1 MVVNV
6 VDEAG
11 LDVECAVGRE
21 VVRCQ
26 AGEGVWEARG
36 EGVGEVAMGH
46 GGEGCHRLLSEEV
59 PTEEKSMKLIA
70 PIPVEGHLTISGHED
85 HGSALSSV

>member
-1 MVVNV
+1 VRNPTRADIQYARDGRAGALGSREVVGVVLRELGDCVVVNV

-46 GGEGCHRLLSEEV
+46 GGEGCHRL
-59 PTEEKSMKLIA
+59 
-70 PIPVEGHLTISGHED
+70 
-85 HGSALSSV
+85 